1 MDYEVLAGSLKPDR
15 MVCIQMDVIDK
26 GLGTGLLFCLLSITI
41 HGFSGRIIPTVLFEY
56 SP

>member
-1 MDYEVLAGSLKPDR
+1 MDYEVLARSLKPDR